1 MAVFSLLSENL
12 GRGITLKNNKLD
24 LDTSLDFVWTGKNFF
39 TKPVI
44 FSSEQIF
51 PLNNLS
57 HDNCTLGSIISS
69 NGSSWQPVSPG
80 SLGQVLTFSTKGAIW
95 ANPNLSIADGVLPVS
110 KGGTGW
116 SKFPLKGILFNS
128 DNEVL
133 DILPIPKDKK
143 VLFSEDNQISWHDF
157 SELSNKIIESLPKH
171 YTINK
176 NKFIFENENP
186 VIKVKDIISA
196 GIQLNK
202 NKSFSITVNNPD
214 LSDHLAAFPTSSIV
228 LNNENKNNLFEIST
242 NINDNNYSSVFIINS
257 LGEIT
262 QGSISIDKIKGIS
275 TVEAGGTGIISYD
288 KGDLIFAKS
297 NNELGKLST
306 INSEGFILKVID
318 GIPSYVPH
326 DKTDFDGI
334 FEVPV
339 TFARPNNSMPS
350 ITLAKGDL
358 ISKSSLGAIE
368 FDGDNLY
375 LTTNQNRRKVSFI
388 DSDISGLALNIT
400 GILDCRNGG
409 AGRDLSGVSVG
420 KIIIKDNENNLSGL
434 EQGSPG
440 SVLVSLGDGQHPQW
454 RFILNDIES
463 ALGSGISLN
472 KMNSNLGICIDNSN
486 SFNPNWK
493 GNHTFSA
500 DVSFNN
506 SQLILSSMDSSGD
519 KAPIKFNKSKAPSMT
534 NDGDIWFDGKD
545 LFMSTSGKKI
555 NITKVDE
562 NANPTYDYIPSHYLT
577 LGAGSEAI
585 EGRKIRMKVPVPH
598 LVAKGSLV
606 HTKWR
611 IRRLDIIFDELP
623 SEDNAIFKLVSG
635 HRTLLNTAIVMQGKD
650 SGSFESFDESFVE
663 TGEMLQ
669 IECIRTG
676 GSNYWSIF
684 LLIDLI

>member
-44 FSSEQIF
+44 FSTEQIF
-51 PLNNLS
+51 PLHNLS

-69 NGSSWQPVSPG
+69 NGSSWQPVIPG
-80 SLGQVLTFSTKGAIW
+80 SFGQVLTFSTKGAIW
-95 ANPNLSIADGVLPVS
+95 ANPNLNIADGVLPVS

-116 SKFPLKGILFNS
+116 SKFPLNGLLFNS
-128 DNEVL
+128 GNEVI
-133 DILPIPKDKK
+133 DILPIPQGKK
-143 VLFSEDNQISWHDF
+143 VLFSQDFQISWHDF
-157 SELSNKIIESLPKH
+157 SELSNQIIESLPKH
-171 YTINK
+171 YIVSK

-186 VIKVKDIISA
+186 VIKVKDTISA

-202 NKSFSITVNNPD
+202 NKSFIFTVNNPD
-214 LSDHLAAFPTSSIV
+214 LADYLQAFPTSSII
-228 LNNENKNNLFEIST
+228 LNNENKNNLFEIAT
-242 NINDNNYSSVFIINS
+242 NINDNIYSPVFSINS
-257 LGEIT
+257 SGEIT
-262 QGSISIDKIKGIS
+262 QGSISIDKVKGVS
-275 TVEAGGTGIISYD
+275 KVELGGTGIDSYNA
-288 KGDLIFAKS
+288 GDLLFAKS

-306 INSEGFILKVID
+306 VNSEGFILKVVD

-326 DKTDFDGI
+326 DKTGFDGV

-339 TFARPNNSMPS
+339 TFARPSNSMPS
-350 ITLAKGDL
+350 ITLTKGDL
-358 ISKSSLGAIE
+358 ISKSSLGAVE
-368 FDGDNLY
+368 FDGDSLY

-388 DSDISGLALNIT
+388 DSDISGLATNIT
-400 GILDCRNGG
+400 GILDCKNGG
-409 AGRDLSGVSVG
+409 AGRDLSGVSAG
-420 KIIIKDNENNLSGL
+420 KIIIKDNENNLNGL

-454 RFILNDIES
+454 RFILNDIDS
-463 ALGSGISLN
+463 VLGSGILLN
-472 KMNSNLGICIDNSN
+472 KMNSNLGIQIDAGN
-486 SFNPNWK
+486 SFNPNWE
-493 GNHTFSA
+493 GNHTFSS
-500 DVSFNN
+500 DVNFNN
-506 SQLILSSMDSSGD
+506 SQLILSSMDNSGN
-519 KAPIKFNKSKAPSMT
+519 KAPIKFNKSKAPSVA
-534 NDGDIWFDGKD
+534 NDGELWFDGKD

-585 EGRKIRMKVPVPH
+585 DGRKIRMKVPVPH

-611 IRRLDIIFDELP
+611 IRRLDITIDEVP
-623 SEDNAIFKLVSG
+623 SEDNAIFRLVSG
-635 HRTLLNTAIVMQGKD
+635 HRVLLNTAIVMQGKD
-650 SGSFESFDESFVE
+650 SGSFESFDEAFVE

-669 IECIRTG
+669 IECIKAG

>member
-12 GRGITLKNNKLD
+12 GKGITFKNNKLD

-44 FSSEQIF
+44 FSTEQIF
-51 PLNNLS
+51 PLHNLS
-57 HDNCTLGSIISS
+57 HDNCTLGSIITS
-69 NGSSWQPVSPG
+69 NGSSWQAAAPG
-80 SLGQVLTFSTKGAIW
+80 SFGQVLTFSTKGAIW
-95 ANPNLSIADGVLPVS
+95 ANPNLNIAEGVLPVS

-116 SKFPLKGILFNS
+116 SKFPLVGLLFNS
-128 DNEVL
+128 GNEVL

-157 SELSNKIIESLPKH
+157 SELSNQIIESLPKH
-171 YTINK
+171 YTVNK

-186 VIKVKDIISA
+186 VIKVKDTISA

-202 NKSFSITVNNPD
+202 NKSFVITVNNPD
-214 LSDHLAAFPTSSIV
+214 LTDYIAAFPTSSIV
-228 LNNENKNNLFEIST
+228 INNENKNNLFEIST
-242 NINDNNYSSVFIINS
+242 NINDNNYSSVFVINS

-262 QGSISIDKIKGIS
+262 QGSISIDKVKGLS
-275 TVEAGGTGIISYD
+275 TVESGGTGIANYD
-288 KGDLIFAKS
+288 TGDLLFAKS

-306 INSEGFILKVID
+306 YNSEGYILKVIN
-318 GIPSYVPH
+318 GLPSYVPH
-326 DKTDFDGI
+326 DKTDFDG
-334 FEVPV
+334 FFDVPV
-339 TFARPNNSMPS
+339 TFSKPNNAKPS
-350 ITLAKGDL
+350 ITLTKGDL
-358 ISKSSLGAIE
+358 ISKSSIGAVE
-368 FDGDNLY
+368 FDGDDLY
-375 LTTNQNRRKVSFI
+375 LTTNQNRRKLSFA
-388 DSDISGLALNIT
+388 DSNISGLASNIT
-400 GILDCRNGG
+400 GVLDCKNGG
-409 AGRDLSGVSVG
+409 AGKDLSGVSIG
-420 KIIIKDNENNLSGL
+420 RIIIKDNEQNLSGL
-434 EQGSPG
+434 EQGAPG
-440 SVLVSLGDGQHPQW
+440 SVLVSLGDGQHPVW
-454 RFILNDIES
+454 RFILNDIETY
-463 ALGSGISLN
+463 LGGGIKLD
-472 KMNSNLGICIDNSN
+472 KLNSNLGISVDIS
-486 SFNPNWK
+486 SEFNPVWEGK
-493 GNHTFSA
+493 HTFSA
-500 DVSFNN
+500 DINLNN
-506 SQLILSSMDSSGD
+506 SQLILSSMDNSGD
-519 KAPIKFNKSKAPSMT
+519 KAPIKFNKSKAPSLA
-534 NDGDIWFDGKD
+534 NDGELWFDGKD

-611 IRRLDIIFDELP
+611 IRRLDITIDEVP
-623 SEDNAIFKLVSG
+623 AEDNAIFRLVSG
-635 HRTLLNTAIVMQGKD
+635 HRVLLNTAIVMQGKD

-669 IECIRTG
+669 VECIKTG

>member
-12 GRGITLKNNKLD
+12 GKGITLKNNKLD

-39 TKPVI
+39 TKSVI
-44 FSSEQIF
+44 FSIEQIF
-51 PLNNLS
+51 PLSSLS

-69 NGSSWQPVSPG
+69 NGSSWQPVPPG

-95 ANPNLSIADGVLPVS
+95 ANLNLNISDGVLPVS

-116 SKFPLKGILFNS
+116 SKFPINGIIFNS
-128 DNEVL
+128 GNEVL
-133 DILPIPKDKK
+133 DVLPIPKDKK
-143 VLFSEDNQISWHDF
+143 VLFSENNQISWHDF
-157 SELSNKIIESLPKH
+157 SELSNQIIESLPKH

-202 NKSFSITVNNPD
+202 NKSFVITVNNPD
-214 LSDHLAAFPTSSIV
+214 LADHIAAFPTSSIV

-242 NINDNNYSSVFIINS
+242 NINDNNYSSVFVINS

-262 QGSISIDKIKGIS
+262 QGSISIDKVKGVS
-275 TVEAGGTGIISYD
+275 TVETGGTGIVSYNT
-288 KGDLIFAKS
+288 GDLLFAKS
-297 NNELGKLST
+297 NNELGKLSV
-306 INSEGFILKVID
+306 IDSEGYILKVVN
-318 GIPSYVPH
+318 GIPAYVPH
-326 DKTDFDGI
+326 DKTGFDGI

-339 TFARPNNSMPS
+339 TFSKPINSMPS
-350 ITLAKGDL
+350 ITLTKGDL
-358 ISKSSLGAIE
+358 IAKSSLGAVE

-375 LTTNQNRRKVSFI
+375 LTTNQNRRKVSFA
-388 DSDISGLALNIT
+388 DSDISGLASNIT
-400 GILDCRNGG
+400 GILDCKNGG
-409 AGRDLSGVSVG
+409 TGKDISGVSTG
-420 KIIIKDNENNLSGL
+420 RLIIKDNESNLSGL
-434 EQGSPG
+434 EQGAPG
-440 SVLVSLGDGQHPQW
+440 SVLVSLGDGLHPQW
-454 RFILNDIES
+454 RYILNDIDS
-463 ALGSGISLN
+463 PIDGGIKLD
-472 KMNSNLGICIDNSN
+472 KLNSNLGISINSSN
-486 SFNPNWK
+486 TFNPTWE

-500 DVSFNN
+500 DVKFNN

-519 KAPIKFNKSKAPSMT
+519 KAPIKFNKSKAPALT
-534 NDGDIWFDGKD
+534 NDGELWFDGKD
-545 LFMSTSGKKI
+545 LFMSTNGKKI

-623 SEDNAIFKLVSG
+623 NEDNAIFRLVSS
-635 HRTLLNTAIVMQGKD
+635 HRTLLNTAVVMQGKD